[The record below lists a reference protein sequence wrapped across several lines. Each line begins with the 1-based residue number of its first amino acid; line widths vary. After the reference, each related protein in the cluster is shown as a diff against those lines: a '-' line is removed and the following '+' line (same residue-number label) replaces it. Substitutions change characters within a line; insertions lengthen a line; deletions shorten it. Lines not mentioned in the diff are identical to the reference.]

1 MLFRPAGYTTHQG
14 FIGFLPDG
22 SKMYFPTSDEYYEY
36 VDEIDDRYGVL
47 NDMDAAPM
55 AG

>member
-1 MLFRPAGYTTHQG
+1 MLFKPAGYTTHQG

-36 VDEIDDRYGVL
+36 VNEMNDLYGTL
-47 NDMDAAPM
+47 DGRTASM
-55 AG
+55 AV